1 MVGIPPTL
9 AQPQL
14 LPHILE
20 GAGVTIPCQLVG
32 GYPPIEYVSW
42 FKDGQDIDIEP
53 GIVSVGGDHS
63 LTILSVQPH
72 HAGEYTCLAHNSEG
86 EDSITV
92 SLQVVSKT
100 VILSK
105 PAHHQYRKGEQ
116 VMFDCQV
123 EVDTREEGVTITWYK
138 GETRLIADHH
148 VRVLDNNSLLISEVQ
163 QGDLGYYSCEVATDL
178 SPTVRSG
185 HSQIYYPDT
194 YPALIIIIISI
205 LIIIVIL
212 TLICF
217 CITKCRRTLK
227 GEGYYCVDDM
237 EVNDKKVGSTT
248 HDSDSIMQETDH
260 HKTDMDITQHSAM
273 FNPKSV
279 HLLSRLEKAGGSI
292 GSLLSD
298 EEFLNRGMEEDGSF
312 RQHYLHPFQ

>member
-1 MVGIPPTL
+1 M
-9 AQPQL
+9 
-14 LPHILE
+14 
-20 GAGVTIPCQLVG
+20 
-32 GYPPIEYVSW
+32 
-42 FKDGQDIDIEP
+42 
-53 GIVSVGGDHS
+53 
-63 LTILSVQPH
+63 
-72 HAGEYTCLAHNSEG
+72 
-86 EDSITV
+86 
-92 SLQVVSKT
+92 
-100 VILSK
+100 
-105 PAHHQYRKGEQ
+105 
-116 VMFDCQV
+116 
-123 EVDTREEGVTITWYK
+123 TITWYK

-163 QGDLGYYSCEVATDL
+163 QGDLGYYSCEVATHL

-212 TLICF
+212 TLLCF
-217 CITKCRRTLK
+217 CITKCRRTMK

-273 FNPKSV
+273 FTPRSV